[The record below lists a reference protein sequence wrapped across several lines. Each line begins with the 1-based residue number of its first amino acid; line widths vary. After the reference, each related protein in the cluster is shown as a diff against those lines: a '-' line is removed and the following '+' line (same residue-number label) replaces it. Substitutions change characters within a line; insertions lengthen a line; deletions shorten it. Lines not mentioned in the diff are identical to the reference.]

1 MSPSVSTLR
10 RSIAAALV
18 ALLATGNAAAQ
29 SPAEVLSALQPSGVL
44 NLNASASVEVT
55 KDVLTVVFSH
65 TREGTDAQAVQVALR
80 QALDAALA
88 EARKVAK
95 PGQVD
100 VQTGNFSLHPRYG
113 APNPKAPGQT
123 VITGWQGSSELVVS
137 GKEIAS
143 IAQLTGRIPT
153 MTIGRVGYS
162 LSKEAREKVEADVT
176 AQAIARWR
184 AQAEQM
190 SRQFGYASYAVRE
203 VNVTTGESGDGPVPM
218 MRANAMAMKMDE
230 SLPTEA
236 GKSQVTATVSGSAQ
250 MTR

>member
-1 MSPSVSTLR
+1 
-10 RSIAAALV
+10 
-18 ALLATGNAAAQ
+18 
-29 SPAEVLSALQPSGVL
+29 
-44 NLNASASVEVT
+44 
-55 KDVLTVVFSH
+55 
-65 TREGTDAQAVQVALR
+65 
-80 QALDAALA
+80 
-88 EARKVAK
+88 
-95 PGQVD
+95 
-100 VQTGNFSLHPRYG
+100 
-113 APNPKAPGQT
+113 

-137 GKEIAS
+137 GKDIAS

-236 GKSQVTATVSGSAQ
+236 GKGQVTATVSGSAQ